1 MTSDGALRKYRQQV
15 ADQSTQIREVA
26 LLLRKS
32 IMTAEKTPLP
42 ESLTL
47 KDILK
52 GEVQVPSNVSLFFK
66 YLIAGPDSRRW
77 KQTIKQKR
85 ISSMSQ
91 DTVYVTTS
99 GLKKLQKHLAVGLSL
114 NSLTG
119 SRKVVEMMCRL
130 GHCASYHAIRE
141 IENEMTIEATKSV
154 KARPFGI
161 SLNASTASVV
171 AWDNFDRDTLHET
184 VGIAYQVLDNSQPN
198 ILENSQEGQNSN
210 ENTKLK
216 KRKHSYSPSYRQ

>member
-1 MTSDGALRKYRQQV
+1 M
-15 ADQSTQIREVA
+15 
-26 LLLRKS
+26 
-32 IMTAEKTPLP
+32 
-42 ESLTL
+42 
-47 KDILK
+47 
-52 GEVQVPSNVSLFFK
+52 
-66 YLIAGPDSRRW
+66 
-77 KQTIKQKR
+77 
-85 ISSMSQ
+85 
-91 DTVYVTTS
+91 
-99 GLKKLQKHLAVGLSL
+99 
-114 NSLTG
+114 
-119 SRKVVEMMCRL
+119 VEMMCRL
-130 GHCASYHAIRE
+130 GHCASYHTIRE

-216 KRKHSYSPSYRQ
+216 KRKRSYSPSYRQ

>member
-1 MTSDGALRKYRQQV
+1 
-15 ADQSTQIREVA
+15 
-26 LLLRKS
+26 
-32 IMTAEKTPLP
+32 
-42 ESLTL
+42 
-47 KDILK
+47 
-52 GEVQVPSNVSLFFK
+52 
-66 YLIAGPDSRRW
+66 
-77 KQTIKQKR
+77 
-85 ISSMSQ
+85 MSQ

-99 GLKKLQKHLAVGLSL
+99 GLKKIQKHLAVGLSL

-130 GHCASYHAIRE
+130 GHCASYHTIRE

-171 AWDNFDRDTLHET
+171 AWDSFDRDTLHET

-216 KRKHSYSPSYRQ
+216 KRKRSYSPSYRQ

>member
-1 MTSDGALRKYRQQV
+1 MT
-15 ADQSTQIREVA
+15 
-26 LLLRKS
+26 
-32 IMTAEKTPLP
+32 
-42 ESLTL
+42 
-47 KDILK
+47 
-52 GEVQVPSNVSLFFK
+52 
-66 YLIAGPDSRRW
+66 
-77 KQTIKQKR
+77 
-85 ISSMSQ
+85 
-91 DTVYVTTS
+91 
-99 GLKKLQKHLAVGLSL
+99 VGLSL

-130 GHCASYHAIRE
+130 GHCASYHTIRE

-154 KARPFGI
+154 KVRPFGI
-161 SLNASTASVV
+161 SLKASTASVF
-171 AWDNFDRDTLHET
+171 AWDNFDRFVETKSGKDTLHET